1 MQSHIDAMIQRR
13 HRIVHEADANSSA
26 GRGHHRATPVNL
38 FVIQQWAES
47 VKNLVTTIDQQL

>member
-1 MQSHIDAMIQRR
+1 MQNHIDAMIQRR

-38 FVIQQWAES
+38 IVIQKWAES
-47 VKNLVTTIDQQL
+47 VKNLVAIIDQQ